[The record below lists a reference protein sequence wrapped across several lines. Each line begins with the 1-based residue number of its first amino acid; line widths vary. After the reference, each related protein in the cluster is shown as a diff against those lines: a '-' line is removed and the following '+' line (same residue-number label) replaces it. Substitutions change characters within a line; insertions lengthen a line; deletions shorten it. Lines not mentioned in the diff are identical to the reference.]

1 MTEVT
6 ETHDADQQLDPIRVL
21 HRYAPVPTRSWR
33 PRPRRCTTWRLPS
46 VGPLILSEI
55 DALRARSSRE
65 RSLEVRVLELGPMVV
80 VGLEGVLDETT
91 APTLRRRLGAV
102 GPHESR
108 VVVFDCSLLQSLS
121 DDGARTVVEVDREVR
136 RTCGR
141 VAIRQPSAQARDALQ
156 RSGLPS
162 DVELED

>member
-6 ETHDADQQLDPIRVL
+6 DADEQLDPL
-21 HRYAPVPTRSWR
+21 WAMHRYAPVPTRPWR
-33 PRPRRCTTWRLPS
+33 PTPRRCTTWRLPS

-55 DALRARSSRE
+55 DALRARSTRE
-65 RSLEVRVLELGPMVV
+65 RSPLEVRVLELGPMVV

-91 APTLRRRLGAV
+91 TPTLRRRLRAV
-102 GPHESR
+102 RPHEAR

-141 VAIRQPSAQARDALQ
+141 VAIRQPSESARAVLR
-156 RSGLPS
+156 RSGLP
-162 DVELED
+162 DDIEFED